1 MSAVYTIPQIRS
13 LLYPIFVQNG
23 IKKAVLF
30 GSYGKGTATPA
41 SDIDLLVDSNLKGL
55 SFVGFMGEVQQ
66 TLDKNVDIFDVTHIE
81 TDSIIDRE
89 IKATG
94 VTLYEK

>member
-81 TDSIIDRE
+81 TDSIIYRE